1 MPNFFIFLINHVF
14 SKTKVLYIVYRT
26 FVLEKLEEGQVCKKD
41 PVDFRNQLPFR
52 RLSAN
57 NLKRVSSK
65 ESRRRKA
72 SARRQRSKL
81 YKLL

>member
-41 PVDFRNQLPFR
+41 PVDRLPFR